1 MALIGNSNEEKIW
14 NYLSAK
20 INNSYGVAGLMGN
33 LYAES
38 GLRPDNLQNSYEK
51 SLGLTDAQYTAAVD
65 NGSYTNF
72 VRDKAGYGLAQW
84 TYWSRKENM
93 YNYVKN
99 SKASIGDLETQL
111 NFLYKELS
119 EGYKAVLADLKAAKS
134 VLEASNSV
142 LLKFE
147 KPADQSVN
155 VQNKRASYGQVYYD
169 KYAKASGGGASE
181 KIDGGAKMSNS
192 SLVNVTS
199 LSPNH
204 SGKRTHAIDRITPH
218 CFVGQVTVERGLE
231 VFKPTSRQASCNY
244 VIAYD
249 GKVGLCVD
257 EANRS
262 WCSSS
267 NSNDQRAVTIE
278 VASDSIAPYA
288 FKNAAY
294 NKLIDLCADI
304 CKRNG
309 KNVLLWIDNK
319 DKALAYEP
327 KSNEMVL
334 TVHRWFANKSC
345 PGDWMYARMGDLASK
360 VTAKLSG
367 GQAPEKPEVKPES
380 QPSGTLYRV
389 QVGAYSVKANADAQL
404 AKVKAAGFSDAF
416 VTKVDNLYKV
426 QVGAY
431 SVKKNADNMLAN
443 IKSKG
448 FDAFITTV
456 SGTQVSS
463 TPATKSY
470 MVRVTADALNIRKG
484 PGTNYAIVGCIT
496 DKGSYTIVE
505 ENNGWGKLKSGI
517 GWISLGYT
525 KKC

>member
-1 MALIGNSNEEKIW
+1 
-14 NYLSAK
+14 
-20 INNSYGVAGLMGN
+20 
-33 LYAES
+33 
-38 GLRPDNLQNSYEK
+38 
-51 SLGLTDAQYTAAVD
+51 
-65 NGSYTNF
+65 
-72 VRDKAGYGLAQW
+72 
-84 TYWSRKENM
+84 
-93 YNYVKN
+93 
-99 SKASIGDLETQL
+99 
-111 NFLYKELS
+111 
-119 EGYKAVLADLKAAKS
+119 
-134 VLEASNSV
+134 
-142 LLKFE
+142 
-147 KPADQSVN
+147 
-155 VQNKRASYGQVYYD
+155 
-169 KYAKASGGGASE
+169 
-181 KIDGGAKMSNS
+181 MSNS

-231 VFKPTSRQASCNY
+231 AFKPISKRASCNY

-262 WCSSS
+262 WCSS
-267 NSNDQRAVTIE
+267 NNTNDQRAITIE
-278 VASDSIAPYA
+278 VASDSTAPYA
-288 FKNAAY
+288 FKDAAY

-319 DKALAYEP
+319 DKALAYKP

-345 PGDWMYARMGDLASK
+345 PGDWMHARMGDLANK

-367 GQAPEKPEVKPES
+367 SQAPKKSEVKPKPQS
-380 QPSGTLYRV
+380 
-389 QVGAYSVKANADAQL
+389 
-404 AKVKAAGFSDAF
+404 
-416 VTKVDNLYKV
+416 
-426 QVGAY
+426 
-431 SVKKNADNMLAN
+431 
-443 IKSKG
+443 
-448 FDAFITTV
+448 
-456 SGTQVSS
+456 SGTQIPS
-463 TPATKSY
+463 TPTTKSY

-496 DKGSYTIVE
+496 DKGSYTIIE
-505 ENNGWGKLKSGI
+505 ENNGFGKLKSGT